1 MKKHLLSFLMIG
13 AVGVFSAQAQIT
25 VTDTDIVGVGD
36 DVEVAHDTIPGAI
49 TIGSGGASQTWNFSS
64 INEDELDTLK
74 FRAPAGYP
82 GAVDFP
88 LSNMVL
94 IDSGEDS
101 TWMYLTKNATGLY
114 VDGAHQIE
122 SGQPVSLPFVSTI
135 ITFPSTMGTSFSG
148 NWMGEIFKFPLGVDP
163 DGPGPH
169 GTVDSLRITR
179 DANLS
184 SNIDGWGTVTTPF
197 GSFASLRQLVEEQTI
212 DTTWQ
217 LVNNNWEIMSTTTQ
231 TALAGFGFNL
241 DKVAY
246 DTTRQARWWSDDAN
260 TGFPVVEMDY
270 EANGTVNNIDWLKS
284 TPTVGIS
291 ESVEVINGFGLY
303 PNPAK
308 DNVTILTEEVVAGR
322 VDVMDVTGKLVAS
335 QKITSNKTM
344 LSVEPLD
351 NGVYF
356 YNIIDVNGSI
366 QHTAKFVVAK

>member
-13 AVGVFSAQAQIT
+13 AVGVLSTQAQIT
-25 VTDTDIVGVGD
+25 VTDADIVGVGD

-49 TIGSGGASQTWNFSS
+49 TIGSGGASQTWNFSAL
-64 INEDELDTLK
+64 NEDDLDTLK

-88 LSNMVL
+88 MANIVL
-94 IDSGEDS
+94 EDSGEDS
-101 TWMYLTKNATGLY
+101 TWMYLTKNTTGLF
-114 VDGAHQIE
+114 VNGMHQIQN
-122 SGQPVSLPFVSTI
+122 GQPVSLPFVSTI
-135 ITFPSTMGTSFSG
+135 ITFPSTMGTNYSG
-148 NWMGEIFKFPLGVDP
+148 NWMGEIFKFPLGADP

-169 GTVDSLRITR
+169 GTVDSLKITR
-179 DANLS
+179 DADLM

-197 GSFASLRQLVEEQTI
+197 GSFASLRQIVEEQTI

-217 LVNNNWEIMSTTTQ
+217 LVNGNWEIMSTTTQ

-246 DTTRQARWWSDDAN
+246 DTTRTARWWSDDPN
-260 TGFPVVEMDY
+260 TKFPVVEMDY
-270 EANGTVNNIDWLKS
+270 EANGQVNNIDWQKS
-284 TPTVGIS
+284 SPTVGVS
-291 ESVEVINGFGLY
+291 ESVKVVDQYGLY

-308 DNVTILTEEVVAGR
+308 DNVTILTEDVVAVR
-322 VDVMDVTGKLVAS
+322 VDIMDVTGKLVAS
-335 QKITSNKTM
+335 EKISSNKTM
-344 LSVEPLD
+344 LNIQSLD

-356 YNIIDVNGSI
+356 YNIIDVKGSI